1 MSTQASVI
9 GEGTYGCI
17 HKPSLRCKGN
27 TKLNY
32 TNKVSK
38 ILKKE
43 DANTELKEYKIISK
57 IDKETQYYL
66 GVPTKCN
73 IKNTQ
78 KNKNDLDKCENNK
91 LKSAFVHDINSLSLL
106 VMKDGGINLKEFAKK
121 NRYNGKNHDLE
132 LFWIELQRLF
142 HGFAILQK
150 HNIVHYDM
158 KPQNALYDEKT
169 HRVNLI
175 DFGHMRNVRKILNDS
190 KKSRN
195 VLSVFH
201 WSYPFESFF
210 YNKANYSHFSHYNE
224 DEKEN
229 FYQHINE
236 KVNELQLSVGGEGT
250 HRKER
255 TIKKEIVN
263 YKDAAEEIVSFFEY
277 IVNHSNKDSVIQTI
291 DTYMKDFYNV
301 LFEVIV
307 PGKYDEFMKTSMKTI
322 DSYGLGFSI
331 IYIINQLETNMENRE
346 FITKIKSLG
355 YKMTTPD
362 IRKRMG
368 IEDALHEYE
377 GILESSGILQ
387 KHGMHKMKYKESEC
401 SPGKLFN
408 TTKKRCIKIK

>member
-1 MSTQASVI
+1 MSAQASVI

-27 TKLNY
+27 KKLNY

-43 DANTELKEYKIISK
+43 DANAELKEYKIISK

-132 LFWIELQRLF
+132 LFWIEMQRLF

-210 YNKANYSHFSHYNE
+210 YSKANYSHFSHYNE

-229 FYQHINE
+229 FYQHITD

-250 HRKER
+250 HRKEM

-291 DTYMKDFYNV
+291 DTYMKDFYNL

-307 PGKYDEFMKTSMKTI
+307 PGKYDEFMKTSIKTI
-322 DSYGLGFSI
+322 DSYGLGLSL

-387 KHGMHKMKYKESEC
+387 NHRMHKMKYNESEC

>member
-1 MSTQASVI
+1 MSTQSSVI

-27 TKLNY
+27 KKLNY

-132 LFWIELQRLF
+132 LFWIEMQRLF

-158 KPQNALYDEKT
+158 KPQNALYDEKI

-291 DTYMKDFYNV
+291 ETYMKDFYNV

-377 GILESSGILQ
+377 GILENSGILQ

>member
-27 TKLNY
+27 KKLNY

-43 DANTELKEYKIISK
+43 DANAELKEYKIISK

-158 KPQNALYDEKT
+158 KPQNALYDEKI

-175 DFGHMRNVRKILNDS
+175 DFGHMRNVRKILNES

-229 FYQHINE
+229 FYQHITD

-322 DSYGLGFSI
+322 DSYGLGFSL

-387 KHGMHKMKYKESEC
+387 NHRMHKMKYKESEC

>member
-27 TKLNY
+27 KKLNY

-43 DANTELKEYKIISK
+43 DANAELKEYKIISK

-132 LFWIELQRLF
+132 LFWIEMQRLF

-291 DTYMKDFYNV
+291 ETYMKDFYNL

-307 PGKYDEFMKTSMKTI
+307 PDKYDEFMKTSIKTI
-322 DSYGLGFSI
+322 DSYGLGFSL

-387 KHGMHKMKYKESEC
+387 KHRMHKMKYKESEC